1 MLNTGEARDWPKLVT
16 IDGVDVEIDR
26 LFAAGDTDRWLNT
39 AEYVVHPPV
48 GKWMIAAGLKLFG
61 GADNPAAWRASVAV
75 AGVVAIALITRV
87 ALCLFH
93 NLPIALIA
101 GLLDNFIMVFALRAF
116 SLMLMHRDWARARLR
131 RQYAIDAT
139 SRTARFKTGRR
150 GLILQRRGP
159 MIALS

>member
-61 GADNPAAWRASVAV
+61 GADNPQSADRVDCRPARQFHH
-75 AGVVAIALITRV
+75 GVRL
-87 ALCLFH
+87 
-93 NLPIALIA
+93 
-101 GLLDNFIMVFALRAF
+101 GSVFADVDA
-116 SLMLMHRDWARARLR
+116 SRLGPCTAAT
-131 RQYAIDAT
+131 AICD
-139 SRTARFKTGRR
+139 
-150 GLILQRRGP
+150 
-159 MIALS
+159 